1 MSEPLAKVVERHLDA
16 LITGHPDRHVGRPGN
31 VAATDYAESVL
42 LRHRWHVESVA
53 FEALDAETGEASLSI
68 AGRELD
74 AWPGPYSLPLE
85 GSGPLLP
92 IATLEALG
100 EADLSGAVVLLHG
113 GIAADQLLP
122 KSFTFIEAPEHRRV
136 YQLLESGQPL
146 AVIGATGRGGGMS
159 GGLYPYPL
167 IEDGEFDVPNAY
179 TTEEIGR
186 QLGRLAG
193 RTAQLRIEARRV
205 TRQARQLSGR
215 RGPAGAPRAIVMAHI
230 DSKGGSPGAID
241 NATGVA
247 ALLTVAGLLEEYDG
261 PYQVELLPV
270 NGEDYYASSGEHI
283 FVAANEGRWQEIAG
297 AVNMDAIGAR
307 QAGTAVSMYAMTERG
322 NSLVHRVIRRYPSLS
337 FGEPWYES
345 DHSIVAARG
354 RPTMALTSTSFRELC
369 ATITHTERDT
379 LDLVDPQEVS
389 NVAEFVADLVRSLP
403 AVGGTEA

>member
-1 MSEPLAKVVERHLDA
+1 MSEPLARVVERHLDTLVA
-16 LITGHPDRHVGRPGN
+16 GHPDRHVGRPGN
-31 VAATDYAESVL
+31 VAANDYAESIL
-42 LRHRWHVESVA
+42 LRHRWRVGSVP
-53 FEALDAETGEASLSI
+53 FEALDAETGEAELSI
-68 AGRELD
+68 EGRGHD
-74 AWPGPYSLPLE
+74 VWPGPYSLPLA

-92 IATLEALG
+92 IATLEAL
-100 EADLSGAVVLLHG
+100 ERADLSGAMVLLHG
-113 GIAADQLLP
+113 DIAADQLLP

-136 YQLLESGQPL
+136 YQLLESGRPL
-146 AVIGATGRGGGMS
+146 AVIGATGRGGGMG

-167 IEDGEFDVPNAY
+167 IEDGDFDVPNAY

-186 QLGRLAG
+186 QLVGLAG

-215 RGPAGAPRAIVMAHI
+215 RGPTGAPRAIVMAHI

-247 ALLTVAGLLEEYDG
+247 ALLAIAQLLDDYDG

-307 QAGTAVSMYAMTERG
+307 EAGTAVSMYAMTERG
-322 NSLVHRVIRRYPSLS
+322 NSLVNRVIRRHPTIS
-337 FGEPWYES
+337 FGEQWYES

-369 ATITHTERDT
+369 ATVTHTERDT
-379 LDLVDPQEVS
+379 LDLVDAQEVS
-389 NVAEFVADLVRSLP
+389 NAAEFVADLVRSLP
-403 AVGGTEA
+403 AVGGD